1 MKKILGALLF
11 CAISLSFAG
20 TPVLAAEAP
29 ASFKKCLACH
39 KVDEDHTAWKVGPGL
54 KGIGKRVSKE
64 YLEKALKTPQGT
76 FDAGGPEIE
85 TLKKGAKFKSPLK
98 MPKAVEKLTDADI
111 KELAAYMMTL

>member
-1 MKKILGALLF
+1 MKKVLGALLS
-11 CAISLSFAG
+11 CAVFLSFMEIPA
-20 TPVLAAEAP
+20 LAAEAP

-39 KVDEDHTAWKVGPGL
+39 KVDEDNTAWKVGPGL
-54 KGIGKRVSKE
+54 KGIGKRVSRE
-64 YLEKALKTPQGT
+64 YLEKTLKSPQGT

-98 MPKAVEKLTDADI
+98 MPKAVEKLTDAEI